1 MSTLGPEVVSNL
13 PRENLASVSPCTH
26 EEADTRMFVHVA
38 DHTFNGF
45 TNVALRTTDSDVVVI
60 AISVIKHLQE
70 LSELWIV
77 FGTGKNFRY
86 IPAHEIANQLGEA
99 RAGALP
105 AFHSITGCDTVSALY
120 GKGKKTAWAVWQQN
134 PDVTFA
140 LRCLSA
146 APQMISAAVNASI
159 QEFVVKLYDLDGT
172 NVDVARMEGF
182 YYQVCWSNFN
192 FAYKVQSFSF

>member
-1 MSTLGPEVVSNL
+1 MSTLGPEVVSNP

-45 TNVALRTTDSDVVVI
+45 TNVALRTTDIDVVVI

-70 LSELWIV
+70 LREPWIA
-77 FGTGKNFRY
+77 FGIGKNFRY

-105 AFHSITGCDTVSALY
+105 IRYQPCMGKERRPHGQY
-120 GKGKKTAWAVWQQN
+120 GSRTLMSRLHFDACQLHLK
-134 PDVTFA
+134 
-140 LRCLSA
+140 
-146 APQMISAAVNASI
+146 
-159 QEFVVKLYDLDGT
+159 
-172 NVDVARMEGF
+172 
-182 YYQVCWSNFN
+182 
-192 FAYKVQSFSF
+192 